1 MNVLIRGYRR
11 IKKAL
16 RSSDLDFEFLWETV
30 KVKPTRCVNGA
41 NKFNES
47 EMKTRKN
54 FDGVCIIM
62 HGRTSKNERIM
73 VTFAVPNY
81 VLREVGGRYRDEEF
95 TLIFNCLGFFL
106 TNGVVYDVSMN
117 DIGKDLLEG
126 L

>member
-16 RSSDLDFEFLWETV
+16 KSKTLDFEFLWSTS
-30 KVKPTRCVNGA
+30 KVKPIRCVNGT
-41 NKFNES
+41 NEFNES
-47 EMKTRKN
+47 EMKSRKD
-54 FDGVCIIM
+54 FEGVCIIM
-62 HGRTSKNERIM
+62 HGRTESDEHVI

-81 VLREVGGRYRDEEF
+81 VLREVGGRYKDEEF

-106 TNGVVYDVSMN
+106 ANGIVYDVSMK